1 MPRRSTFVF
10 FLKNGYIGLVRKIRT
25 EGSRFPNNFIKD
37 AIMIISISRRCDIPR
52 FQFDWFMERLDAGF
66 TEAVNPFNARQ
77 IRRVSLLPQDADVL
91 VFWTRDPRLLAA
103 KAEELEARGFR
114 FYVMVSLTGYPPALE
129 PRAPEAEAVIRAMRD
144 LAEKTGARRVIWRYD
159 PVFLSTLT
167 DAAFHRENFAA
178 LARRLTG
185 TVRRVIIS
193 VYDEYRGAKQRIGAL
208 ETKGILKTL
217 PLTDEE
223 GNLLPQTRELLADL
237 AEISRK
243 ADMEMQSCAEDL
255 RSLGIP
261 PGACIDGGLI
271 RDLWGIKADEKDKN
285 QRPHCRCVPA
295 VDIGRY
301 GSCPAGCVYCYA
313 R

>member
-1 MPRRSTFVF
+1 
-10 FLKNGYIGLVRKIRT
+10 
-25 EGSRFPNNFIKD
+25 
-37 AIMIISISRRCDIPR
+37 MIISISRRCDIPR

-66 TEAVNPFNARQ
+66 TETVNPINARQ
-77 IRRVSLLPQDADVL
+77 IRRVSLLPQDAEVL
-91 VFWTRDPRLLAA
+91 VFWTRDPRSLAA
-103 KAEELEARGFR
+103 KAEELEERGYR
-114 FYVMVSLTGYPPALE
+114 FYVMVSLTGYPEALE
-129 PRAPEAEAVIRAMRD
+129 PRTPEAEAVIRAMGE
-144 LAEKTGARRVIWRYD
+144 LAEKTGVRRVIWRYD

-193 VYDEYRGAKQRIGAL
+193 LYDEYGGAKRRIGAL
-208 ETKGILKTL
+208 ETKGVLKTL
-217 PLTDEE
+217 PFMDGERR
-223 GNLLPQTRELLADL
+223 LLPLTRELLADM

-243 ADMEMQSCAEDL
+243 AGMEMQSCAEAEDL
-255 RSLGIP
+255 CSLGIQ

-271 RDLWGIKADEKDKN
+271 RELWGIQTGGKDKN

-295 VDIGRY
+295 ADIGRY